1 MNKTKIYLTDDHAIL
16 RDGLKSILNNIP
28 KYEVIGESADGET
41 TLKEINKLHPDILI
55 LDISLPTISGVEVC
69 RQVRKYYPDV
79 KIIILTRHDNEVYIE
94 QLLKFGIAG
103 YVLKE
108 NAANDLTRAIEAA
121 EKGNLFLS
129 PEITGRIVT
138 GYKKAKDKNED
149 SAGTTTLKSLTNQET
164 SILKLIA
171 EGNSSKEIASLLCIS
186 PATAKKHRTNI
197 MKKLD
202 IHNVADLIVYA
213 IKTGIKE
220 I

>member
-28 KYEVIGESADGET
+28 KYEIIGESADGET
-41 TLKEINKLHPDILI
+41 TLKEIDKLHPDILI
-55 LDISLPTISGVEVC
+55 LDISLPTISGIEVC
-69 RQVRKYYPDV
+69 RQVRKYYPDI

-94 QLLKFGIAG
+94 QLLKFGITG

-108 NAANDLTRAIEAA
+108 NAAADLTRAIEAA

-129 PEITGRIVT
+129 PEITARVVA
-138 GYKKAKDKNED
+138 GYKKSKDNKD
-149 SAGTTTLKSLTNQET
+149 SSGTTKLKTLTNQET
-164 SILKLIA
+164 SVLKLIA
-171 EGNSSKEIASLLCIS
+171 EGNSGKEIADLLCIS